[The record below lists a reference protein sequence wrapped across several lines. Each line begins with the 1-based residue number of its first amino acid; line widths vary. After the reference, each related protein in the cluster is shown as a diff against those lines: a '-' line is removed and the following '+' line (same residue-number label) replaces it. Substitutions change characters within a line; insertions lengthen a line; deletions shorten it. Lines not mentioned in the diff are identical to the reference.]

1 MLATKAELETER
13 DKNGNLKTHDSIHF
27 LGNFFFF
34 FFFDEVGFQNI
45 FVYQRSFNLLELQ

>member
-34 FFFDEVGFQNI
+34 FDEVGFQNI